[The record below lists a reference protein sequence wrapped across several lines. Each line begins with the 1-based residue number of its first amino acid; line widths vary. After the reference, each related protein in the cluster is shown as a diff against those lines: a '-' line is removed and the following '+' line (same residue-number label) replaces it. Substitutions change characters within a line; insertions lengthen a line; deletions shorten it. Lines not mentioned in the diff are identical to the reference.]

1 MNESSQEVK
10 TPTFDELKKYLEE
23 QQYQL
28 VSYLGFEF
36 EGPGIGEMFSQL
48 SENDMIDIKDD
59 LELMIFHKW

>member
-1 MNESSQEVK
+1 
-10 TPTFDELKKYLEE
+10 LEE